1 MKRSASLRLV
11 LMGGAALTLSA
22 CDESVEVGV
31 FETVEQCTVMGYSQS
46 ACETAIQAATKEH
59 LQSAPRYATKADCE
73 AEFGRCESAP
83 AVAANGNNPNPSSQT
98 PPQTPNPDQMAAHSG
113 GGFGSF
119 FMPMMAGYMIGNMMG
134 NRGPTA
140 QPLYRPVG
148 DAARDA
154 GGPGLYAGNGT
165 KVAAGSGLT
174 RMPESTLAAARAPAT
189 TTLSRGGFG
198 ARAQSISVAS

>member
-31 FETVEQCTVMGYSQS
+31 FQTVEQCEVMGYSKS
-46 ACETAIQAATKEH
+46 ACETAIAAAQKEH

-73 AEFGRCESAP
+73 AEFGRCEA
-83 AVAANGNNPNPSSQT
+83 
-98 PPQTPNPDQMAAHSG
+98 PPQTASNNPPGSGQNPNQPPGQNPGQMAQSQG

-134 NRGPTA
+134 NRGAMA
-140 QPLYRPVG
+140 QPLYSPVG
-148 DAARDA
+148 DAARQA
-154 GGPGLYAGNGT
+154 GGTGFYTGNGT
-165 KVAAGSGLT
+165 RVAGGAGLT
-174 RMPESTLAAARAPAT
+174 RMPESALNASRAPT

-198 ARAQSISVAS
+198 ARAQSVSVAS

>member
-11 LMGGAALTLSA
+11 LMGSAAFTLSA

-31 FETVEQCTVMGYSQS
+31 FETVEQCQVMGYSES
-46 ACETAIQAATKEH
+46 ACETAIQTAAREH

-73 AEFGRCESAP
+73 AEFGRCETP
-83 AVAANGNNPNPSSQT
+83 AQAVSDT
-98 PPQTPNPDQMAAHSG
+98 PPGAGQNSGQNSAESPTPGQVAQNQG

-134 NRGPTA
+134 NRGAMA

-148 DAARDA
+148 ETARRA
-154 GGPGLYAGNGT
+154 GGGFFTGGGT
-165 KVAAGSGLT
+165 RVAAASGLA
-174 RMPESTLAAARAPAT
+174 RMPQSVFTSPRAPAT
-189 TTLSRGGFG
+189 TLARGGFG
-198 ARAQSISVAS
+198 ARANSVSVAS

>member
-11 LMGGAALTLSA
+11 LMGSAAFTLSA

-31 FETVEQCTVMGYSQS
+31 FETVEQCQVMGYSES
-46 ACETAIQAATKEH
+46 ACETAIQTAAREH

-73 AEFGRCESAP
+73 AEFGRCETP
-83 AVAANGNNPNPSSQT
+83 AQAAGDTPPGSGTTDQT
-98 PPQTPNPDQMAAHSG
+98 PGQVAQNQG

-134 NRGPTA
+134 NRGAMA

-148 DAARDA
+148 ETARRA
-154 GGPGLYAGNGT
+154 GGGFFTGGGT
-165 KVAAGSGLT
+165 RVAAASGLA
-174 RMPESTLAAARAPAT
+174 RMPQSVFTSPRAPAT
-189 TTLSRGGFG
+189 TLARGGFG
-198 ARAQSISVAS
+198 ARANSVSVAS